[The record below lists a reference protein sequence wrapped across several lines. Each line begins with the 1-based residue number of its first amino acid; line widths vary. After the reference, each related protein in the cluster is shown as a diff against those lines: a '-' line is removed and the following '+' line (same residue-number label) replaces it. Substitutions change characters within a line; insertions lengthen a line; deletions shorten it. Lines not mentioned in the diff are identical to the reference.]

1 MIKNIFIILISI
13 LILNSCSFDT
23 KSGIWTKETI
33 SLEGKENNRIK
44 ELFKKKISNE
54 NEFNPKLEIVIKNF
68 SENRNKYTGN
78 NFGALKVDTNFKD
91 ISNYNFS
98 KIEYFD
104 QFEPEA
110 IFIDKNLIFFDRKGS
125 IIKFSEDSKISWKVN
140 YYSKKEKKL
149 SPLLKFER
157 SGKNLLVIDNFAKI
171 YLINT
176 FNGKLIWKTEHNVS
190 LISQI
195 KIEDNKFYV
204 LDANNTFSCYSLLN
218 GSKVWDFVGEK
229 KLISSQKQTSIVI
242 NNESVIFNNTRG
254 EIISLDKFN
263 GNLNWITPTM
273 EYGESLQS
281 FLIKNSDLVLD
292 ENNLYFSNNNNSF
305 ISLDVNLGFVN
316 WKQDISSYLRPVIID
331 NIILTISPKGY
342 LYILDKNSGNI
353 IRITDLFYNLNPKKR
368 KNLEIN
374 GFVATTDKIYLTTKN
389 GKITKVNIKNGNID
403 LVYRVSRNKI
413 SKPYV
418 NNSKIYII
426 KNNGIVKIN

>member
-1 MIKNIFIILISI
+1 MIKISFIILSI

-23 KSGIWTKETI
+23 KSGIWTKEKI
-33 SLEGKENNRIK
+33 ALNDRENNKIK
-44 ELFKKKISNE
+44 ELFKKEISNE
-54 NEFNPKLEIVIKNF
+54 NEFNSKLEIVLKNF
-68 SENRNKYTGN
+68 SENSNKYKGN
-78 NFGALKVDTNFKD
+78 NFGALKIDTNFND
-91 ISNYNFS
+91 ISKYNFS
-98 KIEYFD
+98 KIQYFD

-110 IFIDKNLIFFDRKGS
+110 IFIDENLIFFDRKGS
-125 IIKFSEDSKISWKVN
+125 IIKFGEESEITWKVN

-157 SGKNLLVIDNFAKI
+157 SGKNLLVIDNFAKM

-176 FNGKLIWKTEHNVS
+176 SDGKLIWKTEHNAS

-204 LDANNTFSCYSLLN
+204 LDANNTFSCYSLLDGTKLWN
-218 GSKVWDFVGEK
+218 FVGEK
-229 KLISSQKQTSIVI
+229 KLINPQKQTSIVI

-263 GNLNWITPTM
+263 GNLNWITTTM

-305 ISLDVNLGFVN
+305 ISVDVNLGFIN

-331 NIILTISPKGY
+331 NIILTISQKGY
-342 LYILDKNSGNI
+342 LYILEKNTGNI

-368 KNLEIN
+368 KKLEIK
-374 GFVATTDKIYLTTKN
+374 GFVATSEKIYLTTKN
-389 GKITKVNIKNGNID
+389 GKITKVNIKNGDID
-403 LVYRVSRNKI
+403 LVYRISRNKI

-426 KNNGIVKIN
+426 KDNGIVKIN

>member
-1 MIKNIFIILISI
+1 MIKSIFIILSI

-23 KSGIWTKETI
+23 KSGIWTKEKI
-33 SLEGKENNRIK
+33 ALNDRENNKIK
-44 ELFKKKISNE
+44 ELFKKEIPNE
-54 NEFNPKLEIVIKNF
+54 NEFNSKLEIVLKNF
-68 SENRNKYTGN
+68 SENRNKYKGN

-91 ISNYNFS
+91 ISKYNFS
-98 KIEYFD
+98 KIQYFD

-110 IFIDKNLIFFDRKGS
+110 IFIDENLIFFDRKGS
-125 IIKFSEDSKISWKVN
+125 IIKFGEESEITWKVN

-157 SGKNLLVIDNFAKI
+157 SGKNLLVIDNFAKM

-176 FNGKLIWKTEHNVS
+176 SDGKLIWKTEHNAS

-204 LDANNTFSCYSLLN
+204 LDANNTFSCYSLLDGKKLWN
-218 GSKVWDFVGEK
+218 FVGEK
-229 KLISSQKQTSIVI
+229 KLINSQKQTSIVI

-263 GNLNWITPTM
+263 GNLNWITSTM

-292 ENNLYFSNNNNSF
+292 EDNLYFSNNNNSF
-305 ISLDVNLGFVN
+305 ISVDVNLGFIN

-331 NIILTISPKGY
+331 NIILTISQKGY
-342 LYILDKNSGNI
+342 LYILEKNTGNI
-353 IRITDLFYNLNPKKR
+353 IRITDLFYNLNSKKR
-368 KNLEIN
+368 KNIEIK
-374 GFVATTDKIYLTTKN
+374 GFVATSDKIYLTTKN
-389 GKITKVNIKNGNID
+389 GKITKVNIKNGDID
-403 LVYRVSRNKI
+403 LVYRISRNKI

>member
-1 MIKNIFIILISI
+1 MIKNIFIILSI

-23 KSGIWTKETI
+23 KSGIWTKENI
-33 SLEGKENNRIK
+33 SLESKENNRIK
-44 ELFKKKISNE
+44 ELFKKKILNE
-54 NEFNPKLEIVIKNF
+54 NEFNPKLQIIIKNF
-68 SENRNKYTGN
+68 SENRNKYVGN
-78 NFGALKVDTNFKD
+78 NYGALKVNSNFKNL
-91 ISNYNFS
+91 SKYNYS

-104 QFEPEA
+104 QFEPEV
-110 IFIDKNLIFFDRKGS
+110 IFIDKDLIFFDRKGS
-125 IIKFSEDSKISWKVN
+125 IIKFDQKSKIKWKVN

-157 SGKNLLVIDNFAKI
+157 SGKNLLVTDNFAKI

-176 FNGKLIWKTEHNVS
+176 SNGKLIWKKEHSVS

-195 KIEDNKFYV
+195 KIENNKFYV
-204 LDANNTFSCYSLLN
+204 LDANNTFYCYSLLD
-218 GSKVWDFVGEK
+218 GSKLWHFKGEK
-229 KLISSQKQTSIVI
+229 RLINSQKQTSVI
-242 NNESVIFNNTRG
+242 IGEDSVIFNNTKG
-254 EIISLDKFN
+254 EIISLDKLN
-263 GNLNWITPTM
+263 GNLNWLTSTID
-273 EYGESLQS
+273 YGESLQS
-281 FLIKNSDLVLD
+281 FLVKNSDLVLD
-292 ENNLYFSNNNNSF
+292 ENNIYFSNNKNSF
-305 ISLDVNLGFVN
+305 FSLDINLGLIN
-316 WKQDISSYLRPVIID
+316 WKQDLSSNLRPVIID

-353 IRITDLFYNLNPKKR
+353 IRITDIFYNIKSKKR

-389 GKITKVNIKNGNID
+389 GKITKVNIKNGNIE

>member
-1 MIKNIFIILISI
+1 MIKNISIILSI

-23 KSGIWTKETI
+23 KSGIWTKENI
-33 SLEGKENNRIK
+33 SLESKENNRIK
-44 ELFKKKISNE
+44 ELFKKKILNE
-54 NEFNPKLEIVIKNF
+54 NEFNPKLQIIIKNF
-68 SENRNKYTGN
+68 SENKNKYVGN
-78 NFGALKVDTNFKD
+78 NYGALKVNSNFKNL
-91 ISNYNFS
+91 SKYNYS

-104 QFEPEA
+104 QFEPEV
-110 IFIDKNLIFFDRKGS
+110 IFIDKDLIFFDRKGS
-125 IIKFSEDSKISWKVN
+125 IIKFDQKSKIKWKVN

-157 SGKNLLVIDNFAKI
+157 SGKNLLVTDNFAKI

-176 FNGKLIWKTEHNVS
+176 SNGKLIWKKEHSVS

-195 KIEDNKFYV
+195 KIENNKFYV
-204 LDANNTFSCYSLLN
+204 LDANNTFYCYSLLD
-218 GSKVWDFVGEK
+218 GSKLWHFKGEK
-229 KLISSQKQTSIVI
+229 RLINSQKQTSVI
-242 NNESVIFNNTRG
+242 IGEDSVIFNNTKG
-254 EIISLDKFN
+254 EIISLDKLN
-263 GNLNWITPTM
+263 GNLNWLTSTID
-273 EYGESLQS
+273 YGESLQS
-281 FLIKNSDLVLD
+281 FLVKNSDLVLD
-292 ENNLYFSNNNNSF
+292 ENNIYFSNNKNSF
-305 ISLDVNLGFVN
+305 FSLDINLGLIN
-316 WKQDISSYLRPVIID
+316 WKQDLSSNLRPVIID

-353 IRITDLFYNLNPKKR
+353 IRITDIFYNIKSKKR

-389 GKITKVNIKNGNID
+389 GKITKVNIKNGNIE

>member
-1 MIKNIFIILISI
+1 MIKNIFIILSI

-23 KSGIWTKETI
+23 KTGIWTKETI
-33 SLEGKENNRIK
+33 SLENKENNKIK
-44 ELFKKKISNE
+44 ELFKKEISNE
-54 NEFNPKLEIVIKNF
+54 NEFNPELKIVIKNF
-68 SENRNKYTGN
+68 TANKNKYNGN
-78 NFGALKVDTNFKD
+78 NFGALKVNSNFKK
-91 ISNYNFS
+91 ISKYNFS
-98 KIEYFD
+98 KIDYFD

-110 IFIDKNLIFFDRKGS
+110 IFIDNDLIFFDKKGS
-125 IIKFSEDSKISWKVN
+125 IIKFDQKSKIKWKVN

-149 SPLLKFER
+149 PPLLKFER

-176 FNGKLIWKTEHNVS
+176 SDGKLIWKKEHNVP
-190 LISQI
+190 LVSQI
-195 KIEDNKFYV
+195 KIENNKFYM
-204 LDANNTFSCYSLLN
+204 LDANNTFTCFSLLD
-218 GSKVWDFVGEK
+218 GSKLWKFDGEK
-229 KLISSQKQTSIVI
+229 KLINSQKQTSIVI
-242 NNESVIFNNTRG
+242 NSESVIFNNTTG
-254 EIISLDKFN
+254 EIISLDKLN

-305 ISLDVNLGFVN
+305 FSLDTNFGFVN
-316 WKQDISSYLRPVIID
+316 WKQDISSYLRPLMID
-331 NIILTISPKGY
+331 NILLTISPKGY

-353 IRITDLFYNLNPKKR
+353 IRITDLFYNLNLKKR

-374 GFVATTDKIYLTTKN
+374 GFIATKDMIYLTTKN
-389 GKITKVNIKNGNID
+389 GKIKKVDIKNGDID

>member
-1 MIKNIFIILISI
+1 MIKNIFIILSI

-23 KSGIWTKETI
+23 KSGIWTKENI
-33 SLEGKENNRIK
+33 SLESKENNRIK
-44 ELFKKKISNE
+44 ELFKKKILNE
-54 NEFNPKLEIVIKNF
+54 NEFNPKLQIIIKNF
-68 SENRNKYTGN
+68 SENKNKYVGN
-78 NFGALKVDTNFKD
+78 NYGALKVNSNFKNL
-91 ISNYNFS
+91 SKYNYS

-104 QFEPEA
+104 QFEPEV
-110 IFIDKNLIFFDRKGS
+110 IFIDKDLIFFDRKGS
-125 IIKFSEDSKISWKVN
+125 IIKFDQKSKIKWKVN

-157 SGKNLLVIDNFAKI
+157 SGKNLLVTDNFAKI

-176 FNGKLIWKTEHNVS
+176 SNGKLIWKKEHSVS

-195 KIEDNKFYV
+195 KIENNKFYV
-204 LDANNTFSCYSLLN
+204 LDANNTFYCYSLLD
-218 GSKVWDFVGEK
+218 GSKLWHFKGEK
-229 KLISSQKQTSIVI
+229 RLINSQKQTSVI
-242 NNESVIFNNTRG
+242 IGEDSVIFNNTKG
-254 EIISLDKFN
+254 EIISLDKLN
-263 GNLNWITPTM
+263 GNLNWLTSTID
-273 EYGESLQS
+273 YGESLQS
-281 FLIKNSDLVLD
+281 FLVKNSDLVLD
-292 ENNLYFSNNNNSF
+292 ENNIYFSNNKNSF
-305 ISLDVNLGFVN
+305 FSLDINLGLIN
-316 WKQDISSYLRPVIID
+316 WKQDLSSNLRPVIID

-353 IRITDLFYNLNPKKR
+353 IRITDIFYNIKSKKR

-389 GKITKVNIKNGNID
+389 GKITKVNIKNGNIE

>member
-1 MIKNIFIILISI
+1 MIKSIFIILSI
-13 LILNSCSFDT
+13 LILSSCSFDT
-23 KSGIWTKETI
+23 KSGIWTKEKI
-33 SLEGKENNRIK
+33 ALNDRENNKIK
-44 ELFKKKISNE
+44 ELFKKEISNE
-54 NEFNPKLEIVIKNF
+54 NEFNSKLEIVLKNF
-68 SENRNKYTGN
+68 SENRNKYKGN
-78 NFGALKVDTNFKD
+78 NFGALKIDTNFND
-91 ISNYNFS
+91 ISKYNFS
-98 KIEYFD
+98 KIQYFD

-110 IFIDKNLIFFDRKGS
+110 IFIDENLIFFDRKGS
-125 IIKFSEDSKISWKVN
+125 IIKFGEESEITWKVN

-157 SGKNLLVIDNFAKI
+157 SGKNLLVIDNFAKM

-176 FNGKLIWKTEHNVS
+176 SDGKLIWKTEHNAS

-204 LDANNTFSCYSLLN
+204 LDANNTFSCYSLLDGTKLWN
-218 GSKVWDFVGEK
+218 FVGEK
-229 KLISSQKQTSIVI
+229 KLINPQKQTSIVI

-263 GNLNWITPTM
+263 GNLNWITTTM

-305 ISLDVNLGFVN
+305 ISVDVNLGFIN

-331 NIILTISPKGY
+331 NIILTISQKGY
-342 LYILDKNSGNI
+342 LYILEKNTGNI

-368 KNLEIN
+368 KNLEIK
-374 GFVATTDKIYLTTKN
+374 GFVATSEKIYLTTKN
-389 GKITKVNIKNGNID
+389 GKITKVNIKNGDID
-403 LVYRVSRNKI
+403 LVYRISRNKI

-426 KNNGIVKIN
+426 KDNGIVKIN

>member
-1 MIKNIFIILISI
+1 MIKSIFIILSI

-33 SLEGKENNRIK
+33 SLESKENNQIK
-44 ELFKKKISNE
+44 ELFKKEISNE

-68 SENRNKYTGN
+68 SENRNKYKGN
-78 NFGALKVDTNFKD
+78 NFGALKIDANFKN
-91 ISNYNFS
+91 ISKYNFS

-110 IFIDKNLIFFDRKGS
+110 IFIDENLIFFDRKGS
-125 IIKFSEDSKISWKVN
+125 IIKFGEESEITWKVN

-176 FNGKLIWKTEHNVS
+176 SDGKLIWKTEHNAS

-204 LDANNTFSCYSLLN
+204 LDANNTFSCYSLLDGAKLWN
-218 GSKVWDFVGEK
+218 FVGEK
-229 KLISSQKQTSIVI
+229 KLINPQKQTSIVI

-263 GNLNWITPTM
+263 GNLNWITSTM

-305 ISLDVNLGFVN
+305 ISVDINLGFIN
-316 WKQDISSYLRPVIID
+316 WKQDISSYLRPVIIG
-331 NIILTISPKGY
+331 NIILTISQKGY
-342 LYILDKNSGNI
+342 LYILEKNTGNI

-368 KNLEIN
+368 KNLEIK
-374 GFVATTDKIYLTTKN
+374 GFVATSEKIYLTTKN
-389 GKITKVNIKNGNID
+389 GKITKVNIKNGDID
-403 LVYRVSRNKI
+403 LVYRISRNKI

-426 KNNGIVKIN
+426 KDNGIVKIN